1 MSSKGALVAARVG
14 ALSHVALV
22 GGLAPEVLLVVALEG
37 PQVGVDGRAE
47 PAGELAL
54 QLHVLDDGVV
64 APQSTLVDQIL
75 AILRIH

>member
-1 MSSKGALVAARVG
+1 MT
-14 ALSHVALV
+14 
-22 GGLAPEVLLVVALEG
+22 LEG
-37 PQVGVDGRAE
+37 PQVGVDGWAQ

>member
-1 MSSKGALVAARVG
+1 M
-14 ALSHVALV
+14 
-22 GGLAPEVLLVVALEG
+22 ALEG
-37 PQVGVDGRAE
+37 PQVGVDGWAE

-75 AILRIH
+75 AILRIHRFSVIFAKGGEKSGACSLTNVFT